1 MPVFRSCLP
10 SASTSARMRSEV
22 FADGLLDGRV
32 TLVTGRA
39 WAREV
44 SDSVITIDGARDNRL
59 DS

>member
-1 MPVFRSCLP
+1 
-10 SASTSARMRSEV
+10 MRSEV

>member
-1 MPVFRSCLP
+1 
-10 SASTSARMRSEV
+10 
-22 FADGLLDGRV
+22 V